1 MNMRFHPTLL
11 LVALLCG
18 CSTPPAEPA
27 AVPTALQK
35 PGAAQ
40 EIKGSLSRGGYDKDL
55 VDALFADV
63 LERDTALRSLMDALD
78 DRRGAHGD
86 SLENHR
92 LFEQHNRAYY
102 ASALEHTA
110 QLSDSV
116 EREQQRA
123 LLRRSE
129 ERYAAAMA
137 ASRALD
143 QHYDSVRVR
152 TEELVVLIKLQRTLE
167 LMERYQQREH
177 PSAATLKAELQR
189 IQALE
194 QRLRAV
200 WQ

>member
-1 MNMRFHPTLL
+1 
-11 LVALLCG
+11 
-18 CSTPPAEPA
+18 
-27 AVPTALQK
+27 
-35 PGAAQ
+35 
-40 EIKGSLSRGGYDKDL
+40 
-55 VDALFADV
+55 
-63 LERDTALRSLMDALD
+63 
-78 DRRGAHGD
+78 
-86 SLENHR
+86 
-92 LFEQHNRAYY
+92 
-102 ASALEHTA
+102 
-110 QLSDSV
+110 
-116 EREQQRA
+116 
-123 LLRRSE
+123 
-129 ERYAAAMA
+129 MA

>member
-1 MNMRFHPTLL
+1 MLIRNAMRQFILPLLSL
-11 LVALLCG
+11 LVA
-18 CSTPPAEPA
+18 CSTPPAEEP
-27 AVPTALQK
+27 AVPTALQD
-35 PGAAQ
+35 PGAVQ

-116 EREQQRA
+116 EREQQREQA
-123 LLRRSE
+123 ME
-129 ERYAAAMA
+129 DFKER
-137 ASRALD
+137 L
-143 QHYDSVRVR
+143 RVR
-152 TEELVVLIKLQRTLE
+152 IRGAHSIPALQEVLCN
-167 LMERYQQREH
+167 MVDYMV
-177 PSAATLKAELQR
+177 SS
-189 IQALE
+189 
-194 QRLRAV
+194 
-200 WQ
+200 